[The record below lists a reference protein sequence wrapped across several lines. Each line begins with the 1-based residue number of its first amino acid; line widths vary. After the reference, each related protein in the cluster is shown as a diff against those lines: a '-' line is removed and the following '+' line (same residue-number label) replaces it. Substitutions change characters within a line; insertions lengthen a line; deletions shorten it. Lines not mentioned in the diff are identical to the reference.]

1 MKKIISILLII
12 VMILSTSCIYNKK
25 IYEATKLEKRK
36 KKERKEIAET
46 IIESINNKDTYQMKK
61 LFCDLYQDNIEL
73 EWDINDFFDCI
84 DGDIVS
90 YELNDSEE
98 MERTLVED
106 GEIVFDYESISIEK
120 IMTNK
125 KQKYDIYVAMYWID
139 KEHEEVE
146 GITQISLYYGDEK
159 LYCIAYEHEA

>member
-1 MKKIISILLII
+1 MKKTISLLLII
-12 VMILSTSCIYNKK
+12 LMIFLTSCRMS
-25 IYEATKLEKRK
+25 ESRKLEQRK

-46 IIESINNKDTYQMKK
+46 IIESINNKDTDQMKK
-61 LFCDLYQDNIEL
+61 LFCDLYQDNTEL

-84 DGDIVS
+84 DGNIVS

-98 MERTLVED
+98 MEKTLVED